1 METVWS
7 NFVNGYVVKIKV
19 TDWQSF
25 KIKYKKQLYHVA
37 GYEEKFVDLV
47 LSKVSGLEPIDVIPQ
62 YFISDE
68 IGSRYIDFVIKS
80 EDKGWNIAIELD
92 GLGKMFDDNYVLD
105 RDDRYRRFDDMLRRQ
120 NVIVSAGF
128 TLLRFTNKTM
138 LKDSK
143 YIIGLIEATLKK
155 KSNENSQ
162 SNVIIDNT
170 VSIDTVNTMLAQHS
184 IDRIVQLEYELE
196 DKDKQLVELKQQLSN
211 TDIYVN
217 GFENIT
223 NQEELGR
230 LQQKLDYATK
240 QFHELKGIAAGYKSL
255 LAIKELEHAKL
266 QEICYQTIQQRFRMS
281 DEDINKII
289 IKNTGNNW
297 YSKLKTSIAQECLK
311 RRWVNFWLVICMVS
325 IIWLLSIRW

>member
-7 NFVNGYVVKIKV
+7 ELVNGYVVKMDV

-25 KIKYKKQLYHVA
+25 KIKYKKQLHHVA

-62 YFISDE
+62 YFINDGT
-68 IGSRYIDFVIKS
+68 GSRYIDFVISSKY
-80 EDKGWNIAIELD
+80 KGWRIAIELD
-92 GLGKMFDDNYVLD
+92 GLGKLFDDNYVID

-155 KSNENSQ
+155 Q
-162 SNVIIDNT
+162 SNVIVDNT
-170 VSIDTVNTMLAQHS
+170 VSINTVNTMLAQHS

-211 TDIYVN
+211 TDMYVN
-217 GFENIT
+217 GFENT
-223 NQEELGR
+223 ANQEESRR
-230 LQQKLDYATK
+230 LKQKLDYATK
-240 QFHELKGIAAGYKSL
+240 QFNELKGIAAGYKSL
-255 LAIKELEHAKL
+255 LAIKELEHTKL
-266 QEICYQTIQQRFRMS
+266 QKICYQTIQQRFHMS
-281 DEDINKII
+281 DKDINKII

-297 YSKLKTSIAQECLK
+297 YSNLKTSIAQECLK